1 MAKPNAAASYHQ
13 QTKYH
18 PTTVG
23 QGHHIDWNNPP
34 PQFKE
39 YPGAERFDMRPFLPI
54 QDVEPWQAEAGL
66 NDPDGLF
73 GLPALSR
80 LLIATNGVTAI
91 GEGGGIRAYF
101 RSAPSAG
108 ALYPTDLYV
117 LTRNHADIPDGVYYF
132 HVREHALIEV
142 YPKGLGPSGDDLFKR
157 LSAACFDDPLV
168 ASADMA
174 LVATAV
180 YWRSAWRY
188 GERAYRRCLLDSG
201 HVLGNFD
208 IVAPRQGIAPF
219 AVGGF
224 VDDKVTD
231 LLAIPPEKEGV
242 LGVFPLHDIREFDRL
257 SPGPSARASLSEPA
271 IGDQPD
277 AILRVHNAGA
287 ITRADMDAIR
297 KRTHDPADSTELGED
312 GLLPNP
318 KYEFA
323 KGIKLK
329 PGGEDMTEQVE
340 LAILRR
346 RSTRRLSGEPLT
358 LTELSDMLAFAY
370 RPDLTITPAALPRYF
385 DRSLL
390 ETFVV
395 VNRVEGLEP
404 GVYYF
409 APGFMELLK
418 VHSGEVRREIYHL
431 CLGQELARDASAV
444 VVHTA
449 DLEAATNIYGS
460 RAYRYLHLDAG
471 HLGQRLNVAASRL
484 ELGVSGIG
492 GFFDDE
498 VNELLDIPEKELCV
512 YITCLGRPAG

>member
-39 YPGAERFDMRPFLPI
+39 YPGAERYDMRPFLPI
-54 QDVEPWQAEAGL
+54 QDAEPWQAEAAL
-66 NDPDGLF
+66 NDPDGTF

-91 GEGGGIRAYF
+91 GEGGGMRAYF

-108 ALYPTDLYV
+108 ALYPTDLYLLV
-117 LTRNHADIPDGVYYF
+117 RNHADIPDGVYYF

-142 YPKGLGPSGDDLFKR
+142 YPKGLGPGGDELFRR
-157 LSAACFDDPLV
+157 LSAACFDDPAV

-174 LVATAV
+174 VVATAV

-188 GERAYRRCLLDSG
+188 GERAYRRCLLDTG

-224 VDDKVTD
+224 IDEEVAD
-231 LLAIPPEKEGV
+231 LLAIPVDKEGV
-242 LGVFPLHDIREFDRL
+242 LGVFPLHDIREFEQVNT
-257 SPGPSARASLSEPA
+257 GPSARPSLHEESAE
-271 IGDQPD
+271 DQAD
-277 AILRVHNAGA
+277 AILRVHGAGA
-287 ITRADMDAIR
+287 IRPQDVDAIR
-297 KRTHDPADSTELGED
+297 KRTPDPEEARDN

-323 KGIKLK
+323 DGIKLK
-329 PGGEDMTEQVE
+329 PGGEDMTEQIE

-346 RSTRRLSGEPLT
+346 RSTRRLNGEPLT
-358 LTELSDMLAFAY
+358 LAELADMLAYAY
-370 RPDLTITPAALPRYF
+370 RPDLTLTPAALPRYF
-385 DRSLL
+385 DKSLL

-395 VNRVEGLEP
+395 VNRVDGLEP
-404 GVYYF
+404 GVYYYS
-409 APGFMELLK
+409 PGFMELLK
-418 VHSGEVRREIYHL
+418 VHSGEVRREIFHL

-449 DLEAATNIYGS
+449 DLEAATAVYGS

-471 HLGQRLNVAASRL
+471 HLGQRLNVAAVRL

-512 YITCLGRPAG
+512 YITCLGRPAS